1 MIRIVKSYILSL
13 LLVFSGIACCP
24 ARPLPKAWVRDS
36 LPALTER
43 CRQLLSRA
51 YMAEKLIGETR
62 SLPGWEGFNV
72 RLCEYR
78 TGRDVRT
85 GAPKT
90 GRVYLLNPEP
100 ERLAR
105 WIATTCLEV
114 KGSLGF
120 EYTDRLL
127 RWIRGQ
133 SGAQFPVRGVVYE
146 AMERPGRYEPY
157 VFKDG
162 VTVYACRQRPL
173 PGRRALHPRTVGVL
187 PDPDR
192 CRPETPH
199 GPLRPHLQH
208 DARTV
213 QSRRRRADEVGDS
226 GSDRRLAWLD
236 TVRRLYRRAM
246 KSDRNEL
253 MIAWAK
259 ANL

>member
-72 RLCEYR
+72 RLYEYR

-162 VTVYACRQRPL
+162 VTVYVADSARFPADGHCTPEQLAFYLTLTDADLKPRTGRYAFAA
-173 PGRRALHPRTVGVL
+173 RRANSTKPPAAATKWATAAPTAGWHGST
-187 PDPDR
+187 R
-192 CRPETPH
+192 C
-199 GPLRPHLQH
+199 
-208 DARTV
+208 A
-213 QSRRRRADEVGDS
+213 
-226 GSDRRLAWLD
+226 GSTGGR
-236 TVRRLYRRAM
+236 
-246 KSDRNEL
+246 
-253 MIAWAK
+253 
-259 ANL
+259 

>member
-72 RLCEYR
+72 RLYEYR

-146 AMERPGRYEPY
+146 AMERPGATTVR
-157 VFKDG
+157 VQGRRDG
-162 VTVYACRQRPL
+162 VRGRQRPL

-213 QSRRRRADEVGDS
+213 QSRRRPRRS
-226 GSDRRLAWLD
+226 GRQRLRPPAAWLD

>member
-72 RLCEYR
+72 RLYEYR
-78 TGRDVRT
+78 TGRDIRT

-120 EYTDRLL
+120 E
-127 RWIRGQ
+127 
-133 SGAQFPVRGVVYE
+133 
-146 AMERPGRYEPY
+146 
-157 VFKDG
+157 
-162 VTVYACRQRPL
+162 
-173 PGRRALHPRTVGVL
+173 
-187 PDPDR
+187 
-192 CRPETPH
+192 
-199 GPLRPHLQH
+199 
-208 DARTV
+208 
-213 QSRRRRADEVGDS
+213 
-226 GSDRRLAWLD
+226 
-236 TVRRLYRRAM
+236 
-246 KSDRNEL
+246 
-253 MIAWAK
+253 
-259 ANL
+259 

>member
-62 SLPGWEGFNV
+62 SPPGWEGFNV
-72 RLCEYR
+72 RLYEYR
-78 TGRDVRT
+78 TGRDIRT

-133 SGAQFPVRGVVYE
+133 SGGAV
-146 AMERPGRYEPY
+146 PG
-157 VFKDG
+157 
-162 VTVYACRQRPL
+162 A
-173 PGRRALHPRTVGVL
+173 GRRLRSDGAARALRTV
-187 PDPDR
+187 R
-192 CRPETPH
+192 
-199 GPLRPHLQH
+199 
-208 DARTV
+208 V
-213 QSRRRRADEVGDS
+213 QAT
-226 GSDRRLAWLD
+226 A
-236 TVRRLYRRAM
+236 
-246 KSDRNEL
+246 
-253 MIAWAK
+253 
-259 ANL
+259 

>member
-72 RLCEYR
+72 RLYEYR

-162 VTVYACRQRPL
+162 VTVYVADSARFPADGHCPPEQL
-173 PGRRALHPRTVGVL
+173 AFYLTLTDADLKPRTG
-187 PDPDR
+187 R
-192 CRPETPH
+192 Y
-199 GPLRPHLQH
+199 
-208 DARTV
+208 ARICSTTRE
-213 QSRRRRADEVGDS
+213 QYKA
-226 GSDRRLAWLD
+226 A
-236 TVRRLYRRAM
+236 VRRLYRRAM